1 VFYQVIS
8 FSHKN
13 CQQTLREQLAFTS
26 VEVKKEF
33 LNKITE
39 LEFIY
44 EAYVVSTCNR
54 VEIVVATKDNF
65 ASYHSIIGILSQI
78 SGIDFYLVK
87 DTANTYNDEEAILH
101 IFSVVSALD
110 SLVIGESQITGQVKE
125 AFKFSYDNGTAGE
138 KLNKV
143 VSYAIKCAAQIRNVT
158 NISKQ
163 PISIASVAVA
173 QAHNLYGDNITGM
186 MALVIGTGEM
196 SIIAMKHLVR
206 LGCDVTLISRN
217 ILKASV
223 LAKEIDENIKV
234 DSFDTL
240 KKYINRYRLLFS
252 ATSAPEPII
261 KNSMIENENLDR
273 VWFDMAIPKDIEDIY
288 LQNLQLFRIDDL
300 QAISNKNYA
309 LKEEQALIAQDIVIE
324 YKDSFYHWLR
334 VLSAEPVI
342 KHMRL
347 KVIDSITKELNRAIK
362 KGFIHEEMRYNVE
375 KMAYQMFNRFLHD
388 PTNILRETSGDSSA
402 SNTLDAMKKIFNI
415 DVAHENV
422 KKYKN
427 EHHFKGYK
435 K

>member
-273 VWFDMAIPKDIEDIY
+273 VWFDMAIPKDIEDIH